1 MNTLPEWS
9 VFVVDG
15 LVLLT
20 LFGCFTFGVR
30 RGFVEHF
37 ITTLFIVIALGASYG
52 FGFASEFVPEFP
64 YKTLFFF
71 AFPLLLYFILILG
84 QKQFFATQLDK
95 LDARD
100 VPIWDALLG
109 GILGLGRGLVIIIIL
124 GLSIAVPQQLIGVQ
138 LTAMSPI
145 SWQILTPLHQPLA
158 DHADYAIRSSI
169 IEAKASAQQ
178 ADGLAKLIS
187 DVAGEEFLN
196 QILGEKPENTLERKR
211 KQLEKNRAANE
222 ILGENQ

>member
-1 MNTLPEWS
+1 MDN
-9 VFVVDG
+9 
-15 LVLLT
+15 
-20 LFGCFTFGVR
+20 
-30 RGFVEHF
+30 
-37 ITTLFIVIALGASYG
+37 
-52 FGFASEFVPEFP
+52 
-64 YKTLFFF
+64 
-71 AFPLLLYFILILG
+71 
-84 QKQFFATQLDK
+84 

-124 GLSIAVPQQLIGVQ
+124 GLSVAVPQQLIGVQ

-158 DHADYAIRSSI
+158 EHADYAIRSSI